1 MALIKKNGTEIFYSV
16 VGQGS
21 PLIMLPG
28 LTGDQ
33 TMWGNIVLELQK
45 HYQVILIDNRGA
57 GRSQVT
63 QAPFRISDMANDVM
77 NVIEELKLKK
87 TSILGHSM
95 GGYVAQEFAIQY
107 PEKLDKLILMSTR
120 CKASPLSTIQSEI
133 AFHLI
138 DSKIDP
144 IVLIKN
150 SMTWCFG
157 ETFMSN
163 EKNVTDY
170 IERSFNR
177 QYPAH
182 LEGFKH
188 QVLAIDAFENNN
200 LEKIQAPTLIINGE
214 EDRIAPI
221 PYSDYMKKHIP
232 NAQQIILKN
241 VGHMPHI
248 ENCDQVVQHIYKF
261 LKLI

>member
-63 QAPFRISDMANDVM
+63 QAPFSISDMANDVM

-170 IERSFNR
+170 IERSLNR

-188 QVLAIDAFENNN
+188 QVLAINSFENNN

-232 NAQQIILKN
+232 NAQQVILKN

-248 ENCDQVVQHIYKF
+248 EDCDQVVQQINKF

>member
-1 MALIKKNGTEIFYSV
+1 MAIIEKNGTKIFYSV

-21 PLIMLPG
+21 PLVMLPG

-45 HYQVILIDNRGA
+45 HYQIILIDNRGA

-63 QAPFRISDMANDVM
+63 QAPFSILDMANDVM
-77 NVIEELKLKK
+77 NVIQELNLKK
-87 TSILGHSM
+87 ASILGHSM
-95 GGYVAQEFAIQY
+95 GGYVAQQFAIQY
-107 PEKLDKLILMSTR
+107 PEKLEKLILMSTR
-120 CKASPLSTIQSEI
+120 SKASPLSTIQSEI
-133 AFHLI
+133 ASHLME
-138 DSKIDP
+138 SKIDP

-170 IERSFNR
+170 IERSLNR
-177 QYPAH
+177 QYPAY

-188 QVLAIDAFENNN
+188 QVLAINSFENNN
-200 LEKIQAPTLIINGE
+200 LEKIQAPTLIISGE

-221 PYSDYMKKHIP
+221 PYSEHMKKHIP
-232 NAQQIILKN
+232 NAQQVILKN

-248 ENCDQVVQHIYKF
+248 EDCDQVIQNINEF
-261 LKLI
+261 LNLI